1 MYRGR
6 RFSWEKSSDLGFV
19 HFEVSYISFQVL
31 MAPLEC
37 QIQEGTEK
45 LQTNFK
51 IAVERA
57 RRGPVWRG
65 EVEE

>member
-1 MYRGR
+1 
-6 RFSWEKSSDLGFV
+6 
-19 HFEVSYISFQVL
+19 